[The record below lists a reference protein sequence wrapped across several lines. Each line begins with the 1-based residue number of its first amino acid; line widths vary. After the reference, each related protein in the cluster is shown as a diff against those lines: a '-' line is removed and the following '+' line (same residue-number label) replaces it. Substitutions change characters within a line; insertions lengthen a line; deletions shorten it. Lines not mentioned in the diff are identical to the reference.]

1 MVRSGWFSRKPTGDK
16 SSTNIP
22 AGIVTK
28 CLRCNEILFVK
39 DFERNAKVC
48 TKCGFHHKLSAYERI
63 EITVDEGSFQPLN
76 EHILSK
82 DPLHFPEYPAK
93 LEKAQ
98 TNTRLSEAIITGTA
112 FIDNRPVV
120 IGVSDFGYMGGSMGS
135 VVGERIS
142 RAMEYGLA
150 HRLPVILF
158 TASGGARMQ
167 EGLLSLMQMAKT
179 SASAGKLR
187 EEGVLFICV
196 LTDPTTGGV
205 YASYASL
212 GDIILAEPG
221 AIVGFAGRRV
231 GNQDA
236 GVNLPDN
243 FQTSEFQAEHGMV
256 DRILPRKEIRPAI
269 ALLLKLFD
277 GRRHNDR

>member
-1 MVRSGWFSRKPTGDK
+1 MVRSGWFGRKPSSEK
-16 SSTNIP
+16 SSTDIP

-28 CLRCNEILFVK
+28 CLHCNEILFVK
-39 DFERNAKVC
+39 DYERNWKVC
-48 TKCGFHHKLSAYERI
+48 TKCGFHHKLSAYERLN
-63 EITVDEGSFQPLN
+63 ITVDEGSFQPLN
-76 EHILSK
+76 ECIVSR
-82 DPLHFPEYPAK
+82 DPLNFVEYPAK
-93 LEKAQ
+93 LEKAHI
-98 TNTRLSEAIITGTA
+98 NTKLSEAILTGTA

-120 IGVSDFGYMGGSMGS
+120 IGISDFGFMGGSMGS

-142 RAMEYGLA
+142 RAMEHALA
-150 HRLPVILF
+150 NHLPIILF

-179 SASAGKLR
+179 SASAGRLR
-187 EEGVLFICV
+187 EAGILFICV

-221 AIVGFAGRRV
+221 AVVGFAGRRV
-231 GNQDA
+231 GNQDT
-236 GVNLPDN
+236 GVHLPDN

-256 DRILPRKEIRPAI
+256 DRILLRKEIRPAL
-269 ALLLKLFD
+269 ASLLKLFE
-277 GRRHNDR
+277 GRRTNAR